1 MNQLF
6 AMDRLVFAG
15 NGMEVTMAGKTQL
28 LLPGM
33 GQQPAR
39 PRPAR
44 RPVDHGRANRNAVGE
59 AGRPR
64 HSGDRARIV
73 ALLEQRG
80 PGGATRFEISEAL
93 RLPYTTV
100 SGRVTDLKRMGIV
113 RDSAIKR
120 QTPTGSPACVVV
132 LVASGE

>member
-1 MNQLF
+1 
-6 AMDRLVFAG
+6 
-15 NGMEVTMAGKTQL
+15 MAGKGQL

-33 GQQPAR
+33 APQATRNR
-39 PRPAR
+39 PVR
-44 RPVDHGRANRNAVGE
+44 RPVDHGRANRRQTFE
-59 AGRPR
+59 ATKPR

-80 PGGATRFEISEAL
+80 PGGATRHEISVEL

-100 SGRVTDLKRMGIV
+100 SGRVSDLKRMGFV
-113 RDSAIKR
+113 KDLETKR
-120 QTPTGSPACVVV
+120 VTPTGTPACVVV